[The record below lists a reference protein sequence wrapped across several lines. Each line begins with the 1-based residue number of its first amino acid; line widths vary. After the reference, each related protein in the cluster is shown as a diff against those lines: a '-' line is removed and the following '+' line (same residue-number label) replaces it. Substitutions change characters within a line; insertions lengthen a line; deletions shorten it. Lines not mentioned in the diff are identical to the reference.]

1 MSSAKTI
8 AQIQEELAQPWPTRE
23 KSKRLK
29 GNTITYI
36 PWYEA
41 VSIMNHVTGGHWDYR
56 VVKAAHNAISGKFE
70 MIVGVTV
77 YASDG
82 TIYREGTGSEDSSTD
97 NYGDYQSI
105 AESMALRRA
114 LTKFQLG
121 IYMYRK

>member
-1 MSSAKTI
+1 MSCSKTI
-8 AQIQEELAQPWPTRE
+8 AEIQKELSQRWTGQE

-41 VSIMNHVTGGHWDYR
+41 VSIMNHVTEGHWDYR
-56 VVKAAHNAISGKFE
+56 IVKAGHNEISGKFE
-70 MIVGVTV
+70 MVVGVTL